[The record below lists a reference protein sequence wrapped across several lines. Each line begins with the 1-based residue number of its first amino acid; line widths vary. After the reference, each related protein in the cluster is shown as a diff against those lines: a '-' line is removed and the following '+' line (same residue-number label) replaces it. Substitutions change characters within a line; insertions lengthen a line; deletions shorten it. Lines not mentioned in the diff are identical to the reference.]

1 MSKLQVLLFFVAY
14 FICATPFVRLMLK
27 WDSDNA
33 DRKNDTKCHLLMIFT
48 LFILPV
54 IVNIPFYYWCHK

>member
-1 MSKLQVLLFFVAY
+1 MSSMQIILFFVVY
-14 FICATPFVRLMLK
+14 FICAAPLVRLMLK

-33 DRKNDTKCHLLMIFT
+33 DRKKDTKIHLLMLFTIFV
-48 LFILPV
+48 LPC